1 MNNLPPVLLLMG
13 PTASGKTD
21 VACAL
26 ADQLDCDLISVD
38 SALIYREMNIGSAKP
53 DAETL
58 ARYPHA
64 LVDILDPS
72 ESYSAAD
79 FRTDA
84 LRLIEQSH
92 NNNRLPVLVGG
103 TMLYYKVLLEGI
115 ADIPATEPAV
125 RAQITQEAAKLG
137 WPAMHARLA
146 DVDPVSAAKL
156 HPNHSQRIS
165 RALEVF
171 TQTGKPLS
179 AWHSEQSANE
189 LTFRPIQIALM
200 PEREVLHQRIENR
213 FDKMLAHG
221 FIDEVKALVDRGDL
235 HLDLP
240 SMRAV
245 GYRQVWQYVVGDVD
259 LQSARDAGIAATRQ
273 LAKRQ
278 VTWLRSW
285 NELNIIATEEPFSVE
300 RVLREVRRLCP
311 F

>member
-1 MNNLPPVLLLMG
+1 MSDLPPVLMIMG

-26 ADQLDCDLISVD
+26 ADHTPCDLISVD
-38 SALIYREMNIGSAKP
+38 SALIYRDMNIGSAKP
-53 DAETL
+53 DAQTL
-58 ARYPHA
+58 AKYPHA
-64 LVDILDPS
+64 LVDILDPA
-72 ESYSAAD
+72 ESYSAAQ
-79 FRTDA
+79 FRRDA
-84 LRLIEQSH
+84 LALIADSH
-92 NNNRLPVLVGG
+92 ANNRLPVLVGG

-115 ADIPATEPAV
+115 ADIPATLPAT
-125 RAQITQEAAKLG
+125 RAEVAKLAEQEG
-137 WPAMHARLA
+137 WPALHERLNK
-146 DVDPVSAAKL
+146 VDPITAAKL
-156 HPNHSQRIS
+156 HPNHSQRIA

-171 TQTGKPLS
+171 LQTGKTLS
-179 AWHSEQSANE
+179 AWHSEQTAQH

-200 PEREVLHQRIENR
+200 PDREVLHQRIENR

-245 GYRQVWQYVVGDVD
+245 GYRQIWQYVTGQID
-259 LQSARDAGIAATRQ
+259 LPSARDAGIAATRQ

-278 VTWLRSW
+278 VTWLRGW
-285 NELNIIATEEPFSVE
+285 PELEIIATEEPFSVE
-300 RVLREVRRLCP
+300 RVLREVRRVYA

>member
-26 ADQLDCDLISVD
+26 ADQIDCDLISVD
-38 SALIYREMNIGSAKP
+38 SALIYRDMNIGSAKP

-64 LVDILDPS
+64 LVDILDPA

-79 FRTDA
+79 FRLDT

-92 NNNRLPVLVGG
+92 KNNRLPVLVGG

-125 RAQITQEAAKLG
+125 RAQITQEAERLG

-146 DVDPVSAAKL
+146 EVDPVSAAKL

-171 TQTGKPLS
+171 TQTGRPLS

-200 PEREVLHQRIENR
+200 PEREVLHQRIETR

-221 FIDEVKALVDRGDL
+221 FIEEVKGLVDRGDL

-245 GYRQVWQYVVGDVD
+245 GYRQIWQYVVGDID
-259 LQSARDAGIAATRQ
+259 LRSARDAGIAATRQ

-285 NELNIIATEEPFSVE
+285 PDLNFIATEEPFSVE
-300 RVLREVRRLCP
+300 HVLREVRRFCL

>member
-58 ARYPHA
+58 TQYPHA

-84 LRLIEQSH
+84 LRLIKQSH

>member
-26 ADQLDCDLISVD
+26 ADQLACDLISVD

-125 RAQITQEAAKLG
+125 RAQITEQAAKLG

-213 FDKMLAHG
+213 FDKMLTHG

-245 GYRQVWQYVVGDVD
+245 GYRQIWQYVVGDVD

>member
-245 GYRQVWQYVVGDVD
+245 GYRQIWQYVVGDVD